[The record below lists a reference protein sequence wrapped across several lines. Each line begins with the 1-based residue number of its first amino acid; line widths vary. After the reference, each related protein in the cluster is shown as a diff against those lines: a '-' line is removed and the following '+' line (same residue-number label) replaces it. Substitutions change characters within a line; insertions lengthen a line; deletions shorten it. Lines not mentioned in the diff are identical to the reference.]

1 MTAKRNV
8 LTTAIVVGSTIS
20 TVGGVP
26 VFRKRQIVL
35 YAAQDL
41 PIVVLVVNMYM
52 STSTYQDIVRHSIYF
67 LNSYLQIKYI
77 DIIEYDD
84 NLVIRI
90 SLS

>member
-52 STSTYQDIVRHSIYF
+52 STSTYQDIVRHSIYLF
-67 LNSYLQIKYI
+67 NSYLQIKYY
-77 DIIEYDD
+77 IIEYDD